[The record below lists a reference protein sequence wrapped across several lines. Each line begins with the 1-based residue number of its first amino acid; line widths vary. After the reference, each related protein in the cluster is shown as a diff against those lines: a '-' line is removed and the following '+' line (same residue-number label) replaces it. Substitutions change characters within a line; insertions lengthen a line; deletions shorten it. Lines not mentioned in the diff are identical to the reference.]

1 MRQIGFGTLG
11 VLAVF
16 ILAGVTTLPADAA
29 GVTSP
34 VAFQLRT
41 EAPEATSVAW
51 HPIRRVKSWWHG
63 RRSAHTRRTNRR

>member
-1 MRQIGFGTLG
+1 MRQIGFGLG
-11 VLAVF
+11 VLTVAV
-16 ILAGVTTLPADAA
+16 IVGITALPAHAA

-34 VAFQLRT
+34 VAAQRLT
-41 EAPEATSVAW
+41 EAPHSAHVAW